1 MPTRIP
7 VNGFGRLG
15 KLVMMAQAWPY
26 LLEGQRRMLT
36 RSMKE
41 QEQRELDEIDRRH
54 GLDREA
60 QTYVLTRKPDNSYVF
75 HPPES
80 AVTDAVVDTS
90 DLPNA
95 RYHDRTFPKDYAKKK
110 KAKRRMQKQSRKK
123 KR

>member
-1 MPTRIP
+1 MPTKIP
-7 VNGFGRLG
+7 VNGFGRIG
-15 KLVMMAQAWPY
+15 KLAMMAQTWPY

-36 RSMKE
+36 QSMKE
-41 QEQRELDEIDRRH
+41 QELREIEEADLRH
-54 GLDREA
+54 VLDREA

-75 HPPES
+75 HLPES

-110 KAKRRMQKQSRKK
+110 KAKRRQQKQARRRNK
-123 KR
+123 

>member
-1 MPTRIP
+1 MPTKIP

-15 KLVMMAQAWPY
+15 KMVMMAQAWPY
-26 LLEGQRRMLT
+26 LMEGQRRMLT

-60 QTYVLTRKPDNSYVF
+60 QIYALIRKPDNSYVF